1 MVQRSEQVRLVPQAA
16 LQKSGAGK
24 QTTPETPAL
33 TQKELDIMFARFA
46 KKARRAFTLV
56 EIMIVVLIIGIL
68 LAIAIPN
75 FIRARET
82 SRAKSCQSNLQHI
95 DSAKEQW
102 AMDNKKTS
110 TDAPASSD
118 LAPTYV
124 KSYPTCPS
132 NGTYT
137 IGNVGVTPTCS
148 VGTQSGYNDH
158 KLQ

>member
-1 MVQRSEQVRLVPQAA
+1 
-16 LQKSGAGK
+16 
-24 QTTPETPAL
+24 
-33 TQKELDIMFARFA
+33 MFARFA

-102 AMDNKKTS
+102 AMDNKKTA
-110 TDAPASSD
+110 TDTAPTSGD
-118 LAPTYV
+118 LAPTYI
-124 KSYPTCPS
+124 KTYPTCPS

-137 IGNVGVTPTCS
+137 IDVVGATPACS
-148 VGTQSGYNDH
+148 IGTQAGYNDH

>member
-1 MVQRSEQVRLVPQAA
+1 
-16 LQKSGAGK
+16 
-24 QTTPETPAL
+24 
-33 TQKELDIMFARFA
+33 MFSRFV

-102 AMDNKKTS
+102 AMDNKKTA
-110 TDAPASSD
+110 TDAPGSTD
-118 LAPTYV
+118 LAPNYLKT
-124 KSYPTCPS
+124 YPTCPS

-137 IGNVGVTPTCS
+137 IGNVGTVPTCTI
-148 VGTQSGYNDH
+148 GTNAAGDASDDH